1 MVSNSAVMIY
11 DLFNGDIEGFARGG
25 TDRHK
30 MIVDGNEIM
39 PATMAF
45 TTRSVEASCRCASA

>member
-1 MVSNSAVMIY
+1 MIY

-45 TTRSVEASCRCASA
+45 ATRSVEASCRCASA